1 MLPQE
6 EKPPSEFRMK
16 KFWASIAAEY
26 LGTGLLVYI
35 ATSVCNVSDTNL
47 RDNTKASGNLECAL
61 ANGLGVAT
69 IVHWTEGL
77 LNPALAVA
85 FTSTG
90 KLSLTKGVLL
100 IIMEIVGGISGA
112 ALTYALTP
120 SRLRHTLGDTVLHE
134 DMSTMQGLF
143 VEFILTLILTLAV
156 YATRDAGRKCEGYHS
171 SLAYGFAV
179 VSCYLV
185 GYKYTS
191 CGINP
196 ARSFGPAVIRE
207 ISGLGKPNAEWQHH
221 WIYWIGPIG
230 GSLLGGVIYHFLFA
244 QPSFEYDVCKA
255 IYTRNNHDY
264 RERESETNL

>member
-185 GYKYTS
+185 GYQSSTIVWSSGYSGNIWTRKTKRRVAASLDLLDWSHRRLVTWWRYL
-191 CGINP
+191 P
-196 ARSFGPAVIRE
+196 FLIRPTKLR
-207 ISGLGKPNAEWQHH
+207 I
-221 WIYWIGPIG
+221 
-230 GSLLGGVIYHFLFA
+230 
-244 QPSFEYDVCKA
+244 
-255 IYTRNNHDY
+255 
-264 RERESETNL
+264 